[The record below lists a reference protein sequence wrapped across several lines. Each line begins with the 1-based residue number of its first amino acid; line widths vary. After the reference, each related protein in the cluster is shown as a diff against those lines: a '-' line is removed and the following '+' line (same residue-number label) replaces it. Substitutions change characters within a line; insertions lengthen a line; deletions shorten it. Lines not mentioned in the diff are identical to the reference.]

1 MIPGADVSS
10 FQGQPGSW
18 RPKAG
23 AIDWAAVK
31 FCELSTRG
39 AYRNPTAAAD
49 WAFLKASGKVRIAY
63 AFGHPSV
70 LPSATVELLA
80 DMLHPLGLDD
90 GDGIALDLES
100 TDGLSA
106 PTVAA
111 WARATTAAMRHVFGR
126 PCILYSDLSFFEAGN
141 CAGCGDSLAWI
152 ADISRPAGQPRV
164 PSLFRTWAFHQFSW
178 TPLDRDVANY
188 ATPAAMRAAIG
199 KPAPAKPPEGRTV
212 AFTADGTKSLQ
223 AIAAA
228 RKTSP
233 AYILHLTAKAGA
245 GWPGPV
251 HDFLDDVFSGK
262 TAASA
267 PVPKGCVF
275 QVPAP

>member
-10 FQGQPGSW
+10 FQGVPGQW
-18 RPKAG
+18 RAKAG

-31 FCELSTRG
+31 FTELSTQG
-39 AYRNPTAAAD
+39 AYRNPTAAED
-49 WAFLKASGKVRIAY
+49 WQFLGQQNKVRIAY

-80 DMLHPLGLDD
+80 DMLRPLGLDD
-90 GDGIALDLES
+90 GDGIALDLET

-126 PCILYSDLSFFEAGN
+126 ASILYSDLAFFEAGN
-141 CAGCGDSLAWI
+141 CAGCDESLPWI
-152 ADISRPAGQPRV
+152 ADISRPAGQPRI
-164 PSLFRTWAFHQFSW
+164 PPLFRTWALHQFSW

-212 AFTADGTKSLQ
+212 AVTADGTKSLQ
-223 AIAAA
+223 AIADG

-233 AYILHLTAKAGA
+233 AYILHLTAQAGPA
-245 GWPGPV
+245 WPAPV
-251 HDFLDDVFSGK
+251 HDWLDALFAGK
-262 TAASA
+262 AQAGG
-267 PVPKGCVF
+267 PVPKGCTF